1 MKYIEIL
8 GGIITY
14 MSNEENH
21 ILEKFRNDKIKYKED
36 LTEREEIH
44 VNNLIK
50 RGILERQKDND
61 GIFFIEKDYL
71 GDLNVE

>member
-8 GGIITY
+8 GGIVTY

-21 ILEKFRNDKIKYKED
+21 VLEKFRNDKIKYKED

-44 VNNLIK
+44 VNNLVK

>member
-8 GGIITY
+8 GGIVTY

-21 ILEKFRNDKIKYKED
+21 VLEKFRNDKIKYKED

-44 VNNLIK
+44 VNNLVK

-71 GDLNVE
+71 GDLNDE

>member
-8 GGIITY
+8 GGIVTY

-21 ILEKFRNDKIKYKED
+21 VLEKFRNDKIKYKED

-50 RGILERQKDND
+50 RGIMAEVL
-61 GIFFIEKDYL
+61 
-71 GDLNVE
+71 